1 MCVNDRESA
10 TVKQVGFLTNQISFT
25 DSNHS
30 KKKFRRKKKKI
41 IIMRKWNN
49 KTKNKKQNQRQ
60 LKLNR
65 Q

>member
-30 KKKFRRKKKKI
+30 KKKFRRKKKI
-41 IIMRKWNN
+41 NN
-49 KTKNKKQNQRQ
+49 NNEKME
-60 LKLNR
+60 
-65 Q
+65 